1 MSMSIKIADEFIKS
15 LSKMIDATM
24 AAIILA
30 LIMIKFPMPNNFSK
44 NYVHIFSNDNLI
56 VINILL
62 LIFKEYNLWF
72 SQMEIFSMQNI
83 LEHVVSTI
91 YNSMM

>member
-44 NYVHIFSNDNLI
+44 NYVHVFSNDNLI
-56 VINILL
+56 VINIL

-83 LEHVVSTI
+83 LEHVVSVQFTTV
-91 YNSMM
+91 